1 MQKDLSDTKESI
13 ETIKNTAELRP
24 ETREEISKLSV
35 KLDESSKATTLARGN
50 LQQNIAAQGKFLNE
64 FQQVVPIEE
73 GPWGIIVG
81 ADKNEESARYELQK
95 FRRKWFENIQ
105 IFIKSGWYRTVVI
118 FDDPGGA
125 EEQLERIKEMSE
137 SAYIINLPSF
147 CSRSVEKEP
156 GVLYECR

>member
-1 MQKDLSDTKESI
+1 M
-13 ETIKNTAELRP
+13 RP

-50 LQQNIAAQGKFLNE
+50 LQQNIVVQRNLMNE
-64 FQQVVPIEE
+64 FQQVAPIEE
-73 GPWGIIVG
+73 GPWAILVG
-81 ADKNEESARYELQK
+81 ADKNEESARYELEK
-95 FRRKWFENIQ
+95 FRRRGFENVQ
-105 IFIKSGWYRTVVI
+105 IYIKSGRYRTVVI

-137 SAYIINLPSF
+137 SAYIINLPTF
-147 CSRSVEKEP
+147 CPRSIEKEP